1 MCLQN
6 SDIYQMLVEYQNT
19 RADGGNPEKLHRM
32 KRGAREE
39 KLNCVRSAALRGG

>member
-32 KRGAREE
+32 KRGARE
-39 KLNCVRSAALRGG
+39 KLTCDRSAALRGG